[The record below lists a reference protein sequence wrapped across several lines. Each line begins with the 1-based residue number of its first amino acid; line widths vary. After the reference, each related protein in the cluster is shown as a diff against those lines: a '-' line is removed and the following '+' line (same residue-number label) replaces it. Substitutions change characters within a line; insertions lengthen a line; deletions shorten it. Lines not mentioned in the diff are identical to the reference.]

1 MGWPG
6 AGREGPAV
14 GEDEEEEMKLSEES
28 ARAEAECMMNLR
40 QGKVIPERQVPR
52 EKEKRK

>member
-1 MGWPG
+1 
-6 AGREGPAV
+6 
-14 GEDEEEEMKLSEES
+14 MKLSEES

-52 EKEKRK
+52 EKDKIKGNLGRRRGGS